1 MGVTATRA
9 GLLKLAA
16 GLLLAGCGTEPEPPP
31 PPLAGKIVF
40 SSDRANSG
48 GILQLYAMGPDGSA
62 VQMVPPALS
71 GGADQA
77 DISPDGER
85 LVFDKGFALYTM
97 HGDGTD
103 LRLVVPPGKGAS
115 KPAWSPD
122 GQHLAF
128 AAQQN
133 GILDIWV
140 TDQLGNAQTNLTQT
154 PDYVEGAPAWSPDGE
169 TLVYTRYPVDLAV
182 RSQLWTI
189 NANGSE
195 SRLLVAA
202 SDDALNPAY
211 SPDGNWIAYEGGPGY
226 ATSIWL
232 VHPDGTG
239 NHSIFAVGDTTA
251 VHDPTWSPDGE
262 RIAFSLGLN
271 IATIRAD
278 GSDLQMLTDSAI
290 NFDPDWG
297 PALPP

>member
-1 MGVTATRA
+1 MLMRQLLLLLGVT
-9 GLLKLAA
+9 GFAA
-16 GLLLAGCGTEPEPPP
+16 CGTEPEPPP

-40 SSDRANSG
+40 SSDRANSDG
-48 GILQLYAMGPDGSA
+48 FLQLYAMSPDGSA
-62 VQMVPPALS
+62 VQMVPLALS
-71 GGADQA
+71 GGAAQA

-85 LVFDKGFALYTM
+85 LAFDKGFALYTVR
-97 HGDGTD
+97 GDGAD

-122 GQHLAF
+122 GKRLAF
-128 AAQQN
+128 AAQQD
-133 GILDIWV
+133 GLLDIWV
-140 TDQLGNAQTNLTQT
+140 TDQFGNVQTNLTRT
-154 PDYVEGAPAWSPDGE
+154 ADYVEGAPAWSPDGQ
-169 TLVYTRYPVDLAV
+169 TLVYTRYPVDLAA

-189 NANGSE
+189 NADGSE
-195 SRLLVAA
+195 PRLFVAA

-226 ATSIWL
+226 ATNIWL

-239 NHSIFAVGDTTA
+239 NHSIFAVDDTTA
-251 VHDPTWSPDGE
+251 VHDPAWSPDGE

-278 GSDLQMLTDSAI
+278 GSDLQVLTDSAI

-297 PALPP
+297 PAPPP